1 MNRLLRPRGMY
12 YSPGTAA
19 EVSLMI
25 DGGFWEFGRMELVS
39 LLMED
44 DEVDEGGMEKKHRI
58 LCARPAAGLW
68 YR

>member
-1 MNRLLRPRGMY
+1 
-12 YSPGTAA
+12 
-19 EVSLMI
+19 MI